1 MKKNNT
7 PVLPLRD
14 IVVFPHMVAPLFVGR
29 KHSVNALNHVI
40 SKNKI
45 PIIPLTGVDNEL
57 FTEAKEIG
65 LERNI
70 KKLEKM
76 IIITSND
83 VPTFSKTS
91 VESAHKT
98 KQEIFVRLGA
108 NNVHDILDSL
118 DENH

>member
-1 MKKNNT
+1 
-7 PVLPLRD
+7 
-14 IVVFPHMVAPLFVGR
+14 
-29 KHSVNALNHVI
+29 
-40 SKNKI
+40 
-45 PIIPLTGVDNEL
+45 
-57 FTEAKEIG
+57 
-65 LERNI
+65 
-70 KKLEKM
+70 M
-76 IIITSND
+76 INITSND

>member
-1 MKKNNT
+1 MLNHSNGRIS
-7 PVLPLRD
+7 LALSPL
-14 IVVFPHMVAPLFVGR
+14 IFPANFID
-29 KHSVNALNHVI
+29 NALNQVFT
-40 SKNKI
+40 KNRI

-76 IIITSND
+76 INISSND
-83 VPTFSKTS
+83 VPKFSKTG
-91 VESAHKT
+91 VEYALKT
-98 KQEIFVRLGA
+98 KQEIFVKVGA

-118 DENH
+118 NENH